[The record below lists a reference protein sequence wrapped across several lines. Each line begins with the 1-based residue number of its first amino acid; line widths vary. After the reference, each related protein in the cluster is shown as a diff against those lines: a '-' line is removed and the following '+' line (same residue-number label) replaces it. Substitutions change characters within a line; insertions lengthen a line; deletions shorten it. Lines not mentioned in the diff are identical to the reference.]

1 MNVSSSHIPLF
12 HTDPNLAVQLDHVHA
27 GVSLR
32 NSKQGSEVGAAGCQD
47 RAVGLEMSAPHH
59 DDTIPQLTMDT
70 LIVELLKDLLKVA
83 WEIHGPKGQT
93 RDLSRLKGVWGGYL

>member
-1 MNVSSSHIPLF
+1 MYRH
-12 HTDPNLAVQLDHVHA
+12 HLAVQLDHVHA

-32 NSKQGSEVGAAGCQD
+32 NSKQGPEVGAAGRQD
-47 RAVGLEMSAPHH
+47 RAVGLEMSAAHH

-83 WEIHGPKGQT
+83 RKIHGPKGQT
-93 RDLSRLKGVWGGYL
+93 